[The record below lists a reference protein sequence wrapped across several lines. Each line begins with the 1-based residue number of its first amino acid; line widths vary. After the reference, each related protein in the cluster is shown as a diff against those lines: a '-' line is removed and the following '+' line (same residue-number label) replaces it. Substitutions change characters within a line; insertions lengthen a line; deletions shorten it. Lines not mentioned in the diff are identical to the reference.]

1 MSQKK
6 YYSILL
12 PQIGVL
18 PKKKGFSKEINKKK
32 DKSGRVVNLFSI
44 IADNVFMIKL

>member
-1 MSQKK
+1 MSKKK
-6 YYSILL
+6 YYSFLL
-12 PQIGVL
+12 LEIRFL
-18 PKKKGFSKEINKKK
+18 LKKMSFSKEINKKK

>member
-6 YYSILL
+6 YYSFLL
-12 PQIGVL
+12 PEIRVL
-18 PKKKGFSKEINKKK
+18 LKKKVFSEEINKKK

-44 IADNVFMIKL
+44 IANNVFYD